1 MHQGKDQT
9 HSLEAGCKGRVGNT
23 GRTVTKSRTV
33 MCSQHHHTHTHTPQY
48 SCLILSTNNNVTIPE
63 AKLPLN
69 LKVNRCL
76 STSNILHYKIE
87 TVSTVMWHTRQYSQI
102 LNETAG

>member
-33 MCSQHHHTHTHTPQY
+33 SITTHTHTHTTQY

-63 AKLPLN
+63 AKLLLN

-87 TVSTVMWHTRQYSQI
+87 TVSTVMWHSQI